1 MSFCEEKYS
10 EGLSLFEEC
19 NYVKAVEAFIEVYNQ
34 GFRQEEIVDDIYS
47 CFITPNEDEFLQNYK
62 ESRMSNKDIVD
73 ELAVDFI
80 PVAENVFF
88 YYNKLQKSF
97 GNILYL
103 KDSTTQELCKEFE
116 RLLIVGLNDLS
127 SVLSAMSVKNWSK
140 IYIILGQE
148 KCVFYSL
155 FKLPEFEGKYMDN
168 VVLFD
173 TEEQFID
180 YFSSNNEYLPKT
192 VISNDNE
199 KYLNII
205 DELHKIRIED
215 MDKVNNNVFLSI
227 CIPTYNRGNI
237 ALNSVNNILKLKYD
251 SEIEIVISNN
261 GSVDNTEGYEK
272 IKNIKDN
279 RIRYFEFEENQGYA
293 SNVRKVLEESKG
305 KFAVVA
311 SDEDLMI
318 IQNVGQYMTY
328 LLNNMETGIVLS
340 TGYGN
345 NFCDES
351 ERTYKKGFEAV
362 IKAMN
367 SNYVTGT
374 TFNMKYFKE
383 RNVLARFDANRGNR
397 FVEDYAHCVMAMMT
411 SEESDVRESGI
422 YLWDARE
429 EAVSENGQVKIQ
441 HYTLPE
447 NRIIQQNSAV
457 DFLYKAMELPDEDF
471 LNAFMERVRKTYFL
485 VKLAGVVYRE
495 EYLNKYKWV
504 NVCKR
509 LHINNLELVDIYF
522 GDYEEEL
529 KNQIKDILLQYYIE
543 NIKDDFQNN
552 IVDDRAAL
560 IQLTLANI
568 IAYRLESK
576 VSIYDI
582 DVDLLEEKISE
593 II

>member
-34 GFRQEEIVDDIYS
+34 GFHQEEIVDDIYS

-80 PVAENVFF
+80 PVAENAFF

-127 SVLSAMSVKNWSK
+127 SALSAMSVKNWSK

-148 KCVFYSL
+148 KGVFYSL

-180 YFSSNNEYLPKT
+180 FFSSNNEYLPKT

-457 DFLYKAMELPDEDF
+457 DFLYKAMELSDEDF

-568 IAYRLESK
+568 IAYRLASK

-593 II
+593 VI